1 MQPEEKKKPSA
12 WSYVGCGC
20 SVLALLG
27 VLGAVS
33 GWLFLSDKFQE
44 VADDMNDP
52 AARTAKVKKTL
63 GAAALPEGYHA
74 VMTLSVPL
82 AMDTAVLSTRRLD
95 VPQGLQKGDERFFMY
110 MHLKSSPGTDLEAL
124 RAYLEGRSED
134 ASVLAR
140 NNIHLRTRDIIGRGT
155 LQLEGWRLLY
165 LLHRGVMDTRSSGQK
180 NGPGLNSLSLIECPG
195 QSSIRIGLWMSPD
208 TSPGT
213 SLDQLDVKG
222 TPVDADA
229 LKAFMSHFNPCH
241 RES

>member
-12 WSYVGCGC
+12 GSYVGFGC

-27 VLGAVS
+27 VLGAVA
-33 GWLFLSDKFQE
+33 GWLLLSNKFQE
-44 VADDMNDP
+44 VSDDMNDP

-63 GAAALPEGYHA
+63 GAAELPAGYHA

-82 AMDTAVLSTRRLD
+82 VMDTAVLSTRRLD
-95 VPQGLQKGDERFFMY
+95 VPQGLQKGDGRFFIY
-110 MHLKSSPGTDLEAL
+110 MHLKSSSGADLETL

-134 ASVLAR
+134 ASVLAG

-165 LLHRGVMDTRSSGQK
+165 LLHRGVMDTSTSGQK
-180 NGPGLNSLSLIECPG
+180 SGPGLNSLSLIECPG
-195 QSSIRIGLWMSPD
+195 QTHIRIGLWMSPD
-208 TSPGT
+208 PSPRT
-213 SLDQLDVKG
+213 SLDKLELKD

-229 LKAFMSHFNPCH
+229 LKAFMSHFNPCQQ
-241 RES
+241 ES